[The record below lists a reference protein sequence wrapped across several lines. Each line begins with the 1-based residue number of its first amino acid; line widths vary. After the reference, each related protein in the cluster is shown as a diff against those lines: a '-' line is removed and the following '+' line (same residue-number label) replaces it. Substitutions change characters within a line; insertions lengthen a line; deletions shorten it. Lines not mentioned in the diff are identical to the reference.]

1 MYTDIVKVK
10 GVKCTIYHDEE
21 PFQQLLEEDSFD
33 FCITDHDEI
42 TQCNQVTVGKVF
54 AITSFIKIDDR
65 ISTSKSKTIVSLNY
79 IALDLCQ
86 ELAQIH
92 LTCPHPMIP
101 VIFKFINII
110 RLSRLTVIR
119 SFYDRHNTFRSH
131 APMTI
136 TVCPAPARRGSP
148 VIELPDQ
155 RPEAASWTRQPFHWI
170 LRLLISINTL
180 VLISLY
186 HYDQPLQN

>member
-92 LTCPHPMIP
+92 LKKHIDTLKLIYKKTVNEEQLMKQLKSNLEEYYRNPRKHPTHP
-101 VIFKFINII
+101 
-110 RLSRLTVIR
+110 
-119 SFYDRHNTFRSH
+119 
-131 APMTI
+131 
-136 TVCPAPARRGSP
+136 
-148 VIELPDQ
+148 
-155 RPEAASWTRQPFHWI
+155 
-170 LRLLISINTL
+170 LISF
-180 VLISLY
+180 S
-186 HYDQPLQN
+186 HP

>member
-92 LTCPHPMIP
+92 LKKHIDTLKLIYKILLFPFPYLILQKM
-101 VIFKFINII
+101 FITFI
-110 RLSRLTVIR
+110 RNTIDPSRPI
-119 SFYDRHNTFRSH
+119 
-131 APMTI
+131 
-136 TVCPAPARRGSP
+136 
-148 VIELPDQ
+148 
-155 RPEAASWTRQPFHWI
+155 
-170 LRLLISINTL
+170 
-180 VLISLY
+180 
-186 HYDQPLQN
+186 